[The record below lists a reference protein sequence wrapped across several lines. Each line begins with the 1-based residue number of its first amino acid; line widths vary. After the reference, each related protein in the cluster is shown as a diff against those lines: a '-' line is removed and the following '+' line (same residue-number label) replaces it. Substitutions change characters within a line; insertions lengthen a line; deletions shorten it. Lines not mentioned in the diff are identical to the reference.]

1 MLRTRRNDSDDV
13 ASVASLAP
21 LLARCR
27 HCVLAENRALC
38 PPYRLPANRTLRNEH
53 KSRGALHIAPFA
65 ARRLRAGLFVCR
77 CCGASACSVEPATR
91 GAALLRQTRATRTL
105 AHRTVRHAPL
115 IACENC
121 TVPPG
126 AFAAPS
132 LAAVCLFCGR
142 RGQLLSD
149 RVFSAVAKTQTRL
162 RGRASA
168 PARSRAAALVFS

>member
-1 MLRTRRNDSDDV
+1 MRTRRNDSDDV
-13 ASVASLAP
+13 ASRRSSPRLTSRAVGTAFWLKTERSALRTGYQRT
-21 LLARCR
+21 ARCEMNTKVVVR
-27 HCVLAENRALC
+27 SPLH
-38 PPYRLPANRTLRNEH
+38 RLQRGGCAPAF
-53 KSRGALHIAPFA
+53 SCAAVRG
-65 ARRLRAGLFVCR
+65 V
-77 CCGASACSVEPATR
+77 SVEPATR

-132 LAAVCLFCGR
+132 LAAVRLFCGR